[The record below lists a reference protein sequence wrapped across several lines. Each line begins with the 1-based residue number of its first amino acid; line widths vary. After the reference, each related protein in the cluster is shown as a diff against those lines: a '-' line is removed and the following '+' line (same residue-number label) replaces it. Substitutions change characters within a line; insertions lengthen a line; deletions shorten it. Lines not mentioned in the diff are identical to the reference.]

1 MNSARKGPY
10 VIRSMST
17 TDLRG
22 KEPVMPYHIYLKPA
36 LQRHRAFWT
45 SSLFDRE
52 TYASIEEAQ
61 AEIARCNLDVAQI
74 APADDRGFPTYWD
87 LQNVAEDARI
97 SLLIAR
103 ANGGTK

>member
-1 MNSARKGPY
+1 MISAGKGPY

-22 KEPVMPYHIYLKPA
+22 REPVTPYHIYLKPA

-45 SSLFDRE
+45 NSLIDRD
-52 TYASIEEAQ
+52 TYASIEAAQ
-61 AEIARCNLDVAQI
+61 AEIARCNLKGAQI

-97 SLLIAR
+97 SLLSAH
-103 ANGGTK
+103 ANGGSK